1 MFSTD
6 KSKSHDDIHHEGLDE
21 ENEDNDD
28 EDAKEDFLLALFI
41 AQQDSQGALQSSTM
55 IAKEKKLLKKSRLL
69 SY

>member
-6 KSKSHDDIHHEGLDE
+6 KSKSHDDLHREGLDE